1 MAKSPDEGLASM
13 IRNLEE
19 KTGRSIESW
28 IATARGSGLAKHK
41 EIVEFLKSEHA
52 LTHGYANQI
61 AQRALAA
68 SDAPAPGS
76 DDMVE
81 AQYQGPKAA
90 MKPLYLALVAAV
102 RKFGPDVEIAPK
114 KANVSL
120 RRSKQFGLIQP
131 STSTRV
137 DVGLI
142 LKGVP
147 PSGRLQQSGSWN
159 AMFTHRVK
167 VGSLAEVDSQLIGW
181 LRQAYE
187 GA

>member
-1 MAKSPDEGLASM
+1 
-13 IRNLEE
+13 
-19 KTGRSIESW
+19 
-28 IATARGSGLAKHK
+28 
-41 EIVEFLKSEHA
+41 
-52 LTHGYANQI
+52 
-61 AQRALAA
+61 
-68 SDAPAPGS
+68 
-76 DDMVE
+76 MVE

-90 MKPLYLALVAAV
+90 MRPLYLALVAAV

-131 STSTRV
+131 STATRV

-147 PSGRLQQSGSWN
+147 AAGRLEESGSWN
-159 AMFTHRVK
+159 AMFTHRVR

>member
-1 MAKSPDEGLASM
+1 MAKSPEDGLASM

-19 KTGRSIESW
+19 KTGKSLDTW

-41 EIVEFLKSEHA
+41 EIVAFLKSEHA

-61 AQRALAA
+61 AQRAMAGA
-68 SDAPAPGS
+68 DAPPAGS
-76 DDMVE
+76 QDLVE
-81 AQYQGPKAA
+81 AQYQGTKAA
-90 MKPLYLALVAAV
+90 MRPVYEAIVAAV
-102 RKFGPDVEIAPK
+102 REFGRDVEVAPK

-147 PSGRLQQSGSWN
+147 AAGRLEESGSFN
-159 AMFTHRVK
+159 AMFTHRVRI
-167 VGSLAEVDSQLIGW
+167 GSVAEADAELIGW
-181 LRQAYE
+181 LRKAYE
-187 GA
+187 RA